1 VVVLAAALT
10 AACGSSS
17 PSASGPTTTPSPTAA
32 LSSGP
37 PVPPVAGV
45 EAEAVQLR
53 TDVAIGGQVQVRVT
67 DTGDQPFT
75 VTSVAIDSPGF
86 APLPPRAETAHY
98 SPRQVVDLPTPFGD
112 PLCDTA
118 AEPAA
123 ARLTVVRPDGTTEDL
138 RVPLAAEVLG
148 RIHAEEC
155 AVERVLAVADVQ
167 VGDFRDDED
176 GSTATL
182 TVARRSGSTPVR
194 ITRVTRSVLVEP
206 TIDELPV
213 TLAGDA
219 STATAEVRF
228 APASCDPHVLA
239 ETKQPYLFVLGVV
252 VGDEDEVPMDL
263 PIDQDDAG
271 ALAAMVQRVC
281 G

>member
-17 PSASGPTTTPSPTAA
+17 PSASEPTSTPSPTAA

-37 PVPPVAGV
+37 PVPSVAGI

-75 VTSVAIDSPGF
+75 VTSVALESPGF
-86 APLPPRAETAHY
+86 TPVPPRPETARY
-98 SPRQVVDLPTPFGD
+98 APRQVIDLPTPFGD
-112 PLCDTA
+112 PVCDTA

-155 AVERVLAVADVQ
+155 AVERVLAVAYIQ
-167 VGDFRDDED
+167 VGNFRDDDD
-176 GSTATL
+176 GSSATL
-182 TVARRSGSTPVR
+182 TMTRRSGDQPVR
-194 ITRVTRSVLVEP
+194 VTRVTRSVLVEP
-206 TIDELPV
+206 SIDDLPV
-213 TLAGDA
+213 TLAGDV
-219 STATAEVRF
+219 STATAEVSF

-239 ETKQPYLFVLGVV
+239 ETKQPYLFVLGVG
-252 VGDEDEVPMDL
+252 VGDEDEVPVDL
-263 PIDQDDAG
+263 PIDQDDAD